1 MNITVVTPTWQ
12 RHDIL
17 INRCLPSVAAQTV
30 PVEHIVVSDGPDP
43 VLRELLASTDV
54 VYVEVDEHHTEG
66 VNVGGWARNRG
77 LEFASGDLIAYLD
90 DDNVFR
96 PNHVELLAKAL
107 TEHSDRDFAYSQMFR
122 HGLGDVIGTEPPAY
136 GCIDSSIIMHR
147 ADTHKKFGLWPA
159 PSEYHIDWQVIE
171 AWLLGG
177 ATWVFVPEVTVDYY
191 FRGYV

>member
-1 MNITVVTPTWQ
+1 MSITVITPTWQ

-54 VYVEVDEHHTEG
+54 MYIEVDEHHTEG

-96 PNHVELLAKAL
+96 PDHVELLANAL
-107 TEHSDRDFAYSQMFR
+107 IEHPDRDFAYSQMFR
-122 HGLGDVIGTEPPAY
+122 HGLGDIIGREPPAY

-147 ADTHKKFGLWPA
+147 ADTHKKFGSWPT
-159 PSEYHIDWQVIE
+159 PSEYHIDWQIIE

-191 FRGYV
+191 FRGYT

>member
-1 MNITVVTPTWQ
+1 MNITVITPTWQ

-43 VLRELLASTDV
+43 VLRELLTGLDV
-54 VYVEVDEHHTEG
+54 TYVEVDEHHTEG

-77 LEFASGDLIAYLD
+77 LEFASGDFIAYLD

-96 PNHVELLAKAL
+96 PNHVELLANAL
-107 TEHSDRDFAYSQMFR
+107 TEHPDRDFSYSQMFR
-122 HGLGDVIGTEPPAY
+122 HGLGDVIGSDPPCY
-136 GCIDSSIIMHR
+136 GCVDSSIIMHR
-147 ADTHKKFGLWPA
+147 ADTHRKLGQWPA
-159 PSEYHIDWQVIE
+159 PSEYCIDWQLVQ
-171 AWLLGG
+171 AWLLAGG
-177 ATWVFVPEVTVDYY
+177 TWVFVPEVTVDYY

>member
-1 MNITVVTPTWQ
+1 VNITVITPTWQ

-17 INRCLPSVAAQTV
+17 VNRCLPSVAAQTV

-43 VLRELLASTDV
+43 VLQELLASADV
-54 VYVEVDEHHTEG
+54 MYVEVDEHHTEG

-96 PNHVELLAKAL
+96 PNHVELLANAL
-107 TEHSDRDFAYSQMFR
+107 IEHPDRDFAYSQMFR

-147 ADTHKKFGLWPA
+147 ADTHKKFGSWPA
-159 PSEYHIDWQVIE
+159 PSEYHIDWQIIE